1 MPIRRKTKPVPDS
14 ELEALLKRFEEGT
27 TVANKSI
34 QFHHLDSD
42 ELERILPDAFEADP
56 AFTPRQLRYLLR
68 KALWNCR
75 KKGPL
80 TIAGLLAE
88 AQRLAKADLAQ
99 PVRGYAMWTKF
110 RARQMSFSSGFR
122 LSWDGVTLESAKYLP
137 RYMAVEEYLL
147 SGHGRI
153 YPRKPEFFGYLIARC
168 EARDEENAVARMLKA
183 TEIFMAVFN
192 MYEMWGRW
200 SLGAERWADGK
211 LWNGPYHFVFRGKR
225 FLGDDRIWYDPNY
238 DAEAWNSFP
247 LDMAAVLR
255 VVPRTRRALERLAGH
270 PLRALLVDVLRL
282 MQEAMSSRD
291 QNYSLLRY
299 WSALEQLYGDP
310 HGREKNY
317 SRIIQRAAFAEND
330 KQLARWKLAHI
341 SRMRNG
347 YVHAGDSDDDLRVMT
362 QYLRMLLSRHV
373 NALLFGNDHVTSHA
387 HWLEIVDLP
396 DDEALLEERK
406 AVIDQRIAII
416 RRARAIAEE
425 ETAQDQ
431 GAE

>member
-1 MPIRRKTKPVPDS
+1 MPIRRKSKPVPDS
-14 ELEALLKRFEEGT
+14 ELEALLKRFEKGT
-27 TVANKSI
+27 TVSGKSI
-34 QFHHLDSD
+34 EFHHLDSD

-56 AFTPRQLRYLLR
+56 AFTPRQLRQLLR
-68 KALWNCR
+68 RALLNCR

-80 TIAGLLAE
+80 TIDALLPE
-88 AQRLAKADLAQ
+88 ARRLAKAHLAQ
-99 PVRGYAMWTKF
+99 PVRNYAMWTKF
-110 RARQMSFSSGFR
+110 RARQMPFSPGFR
-122 LSWDGVTLESAKYLP
+122 LSWDGVAFESAKYLP
-137 RYMAVEEYLL
+137 GYMRVEEYLL

-153 YPRKPEFFGYLIARC
+153 YPRQPDFFGCLITRC
-168 EARDEENAVARMLKA
+168 EARDEENAVTRMLKA

-200 SLGAERWADGK
+200 SIGAERWADGK
-211 LWNGPYHFVFRGKR
+211 LWNGPYHFVFRGKK
-225 FLGDDRIWYDPNY
+225 FLGHERIWYDPNY
-238 DAEAWNSFP
+238 DEEAWKSFP
-247 LDMAAVLR
+247 IDMGAVLR
-255 VVPRTRRALERLAGH
+255 VIPRTRRALDRLAAH
-270 PLRALLVDVLRL
+270 PLREILVDVLRL
-282 MQEAMSSRD
+282 MQEAMSTRD

-317 SRIIQRAAFAEND
+317 SRIIQRAAFAEPD

-373 NALLFGNDHVTSHA
+373 NALLFGNDQVKSHA

-396 DDEALLEERK
+396 DNEALLEERK
-406 AVIDQRIAII
+406 ATIDQRIAII
-416 RRARAIAEE
+416 RRARAISGE
-425 ETAQDQ
+425 
-431 GAE
+431 